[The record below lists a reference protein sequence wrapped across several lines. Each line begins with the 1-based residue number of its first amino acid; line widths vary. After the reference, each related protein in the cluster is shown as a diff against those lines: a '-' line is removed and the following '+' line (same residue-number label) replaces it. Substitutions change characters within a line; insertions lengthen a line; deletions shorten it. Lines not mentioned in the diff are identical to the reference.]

1 METCPQI
8 RAILLDMDGVI
19 IDSETMY
26 RIAWQRAAS
35 KLGYELSDELYAAF
49 LGLTI
54 ADAEAAMGR
63 AFGPQFPVAKFH
75 EIWPGDWR
83 DLVKTHGMP
92 VKPGLWNFL
101 DVVNE
106 HRLSVAVATSSDAE
120 VAAFSLR
127 AAGLDGRFSCIVSG
141 DQVAKGK
148 PAPDIFLEASRR
160 LGVPPEA
167 CLVLEDSEAGLHA
180 AKAAGMTAVMI
191 PDLKPPSPAAAAIAL
206 RILPSLNE
214 AADLIKEYS
223 KETESIG

>member
-8 RAILLDMDGVI
+8 RAVLLDMDGVI

-54 ADAEAAMGR
+54 PDAEAALGR

-160 LGVPPEA
+160 LDVAPQF
-167 CLVLEDSEAGLHA
+167 CIVVEDSEAGILA
-180 AKAAGMTAVMI
+180 ASRAGMFSILI
-191 PDLKPPSPAAAAIAL
+191 PDLKPPSPHTVKLAH
-206 RILPSLNE
+206 RIFHSLDE
-214 AADLIKEYS
+214 AAEFLKEGFE
-223 KETESIG
+223 KGD